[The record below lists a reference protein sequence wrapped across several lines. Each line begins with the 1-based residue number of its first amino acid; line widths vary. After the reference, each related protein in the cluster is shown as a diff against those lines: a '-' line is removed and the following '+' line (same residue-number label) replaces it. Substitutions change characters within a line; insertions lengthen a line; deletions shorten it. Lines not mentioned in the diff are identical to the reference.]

1 MTWATQVSGWVHD
14 ASSSRWP
21 GTSSPSRTTTAAIS
35 QWPSTTTQMRA
46 DAQQVDDPVAGGGGG
61 VGEGAHGGEVHATSV
76 ARHPVRVS

>member
-1 MTWATQVSGWVHD
+1 MARDQLAVAHD
-14 ASSSRWP
+14 DGGDQPVAEHDD
-21 GTSSPSRTTTAAIS
+21 AD
-35 QWPSTTTQMRA
+35 RA